1 MTAPI
6 STSDTGLVAER
17 SAAQKAAAQKTATQK
32 AAADR
37 AAPESGG
44 DAAAG
49 ENKPVISADF
59 NMFLKLLTSQIQN
72 QNPLSPMDTTQ
83 FTSQLVQ
90 FAQTEQSIQQ
100 SGTLKTILA
109 KLTSQE
115 LAQASSYIG
124 REARF
129 DTTVAGLSADKPAT
143 WSYQYSQVPA
153 TMMAEIK
160 DAKGFVVKTM
170 APSPASKGRIDWDG
184 TSALGGRAP
193 EGNYTLSL
201 VAKDVN
207 GATINGAVAAAG
219 TITSAMMLDGRAIV
233 TVNGANYPLDA
244 LLSID
249 SARAAAGV

>member
-6 STSDTGLVAER
+6 STSDVSSVAEKV
-17 SAAQKAAAQKTATQK
+17 AAQKAAAHK

-37 AAPESGG
+37 AALDKNGDATATPES
-44 DAAAG
+44 
-49 ENKPVISADF
+49 KPVISADF

-72 QNPLSPMDTTQ
+72 QNPLSPMDTAQ
-83 FTSQLVQ
+83 FTNQLVQ

-100 SGTLKTILA
+100 NSTLKTILA

-129 DTTVAGLSADKPAT
+129 DTQVAGLTADKPAT
-143 WSYQYSQVPA
+143 WSYQYSQMPA
-153 TMMAEIK
+153 ALLAEIK
-160 DAKGFVVKTM
+160 D
-170 APSPASKGRIDWDG
+170 SKGSVMKTIALDPATKGKIVWDG
-184 TSALGGRAP
+184 SSALGGKAP

-207 GATINGAVAAAG
+207 GATINGAVTAAG
-219 TITSAMMLDGRAIV
+219 TITSAMMLDGRTIV

-249 SARAAAGV
+249 NAGAAANTTA

>member
-1 MTAPI
+1 MTPI
-6 STSDTGLVAER
+6 STSDASSVAEKA
-17 SAAQKAAAQKTATQK
+17 AAQKAAAQKTA
-32 AAADR
+32 ADPSGDAT
-37 AAPESGG
+37 AAPES
-44 DAAAG
+44 
-49 ENKPVISADF
+49 KPVISADF

-72 QNPLSPMDTTQ
+72 QNPLSPMDTAQ
-83 FTSQLVQ
+83 FTNQLVQ

-100 SGTLKTILA
+100 NSTLKTILA

-124 REARF
+124 RDARF
-129 DTTVAGLSADKPAT
+129 DTQVAGLTADTPAS
-143 WSYQYSQVPA
+143 WSYQYSQMPS
-153 TMMAEIK
+153 TLLAEIK
-160 DAKGFVVKTM
+160 DGRGSVVKTI
-170 APSPASKGRIDWDG
+170 SLNPATKGKIVWDG
-184 TSALGGRAP
+184 SSASGGKAP

-207 GATINGAVAAAG
+207 GATINGAVTAAG

-249 SARAAAGV
+249 NAGTAAKAAA

>member
-6 STSDTGLVAER
+6 NLSEASTAAEKV
-17 SAAQKAAAQKTATQK
+17 AAQKAASHRAT
-32 AAADR
+32 ADR
-37 AAPESGG
+37 TALDKSG
-44 DAAAG
+44 DAAPA
-49 ENKPVISADF
+49 EAKPVISADF

-83 FTSQLVQ
+83 FTNQLVQ

-100 SGTLKTILA
+100 SSTLKTILA

-129 DTTVAGLSADKPAT
+129 DTQVAGLTAEKPAA
-143 WSYQYSQVPA
+143 WSYQYSQMPA
-153 TMMAEIK
+153 TLVAEIK
-160 DAKGFVVKTM
+160 DSKGFVVKTI
-170 APSPASKGRIDWDG
+170 PLSPATKGRIVWDG
-184 TSALGGRAP
+184 SSALGGKVP
-193 EGNYTLSL
+193 DGNYTLSL
-201 VAKDVN
+201 LAKDIN
-207 GATINGAVAAAG
+207 GATINGAVTAAG
-219 TITSAMMLDGRAIV
+219 KITSAMMLDGRAIV

-249 SARAAAGV
+249 TAGAAAEA